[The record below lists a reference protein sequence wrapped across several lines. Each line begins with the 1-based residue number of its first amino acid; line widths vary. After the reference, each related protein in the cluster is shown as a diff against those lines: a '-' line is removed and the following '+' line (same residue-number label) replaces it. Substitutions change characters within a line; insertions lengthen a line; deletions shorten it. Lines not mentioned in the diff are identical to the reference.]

1 MSSSNYYYTEQ
12 ASRSGYDYR
21 ITRAVQRLVLLNA
34 AVFAVQLMLD
44 VPFGGSDGFGPP
56 GGLITLLLSFQPVS
70 FLGGMVWQPLTYL
83 FLHANLMHLF
93 FNMLWLY
100 FFGPDVERALGT
112 RQFALFYMLCGGLG
126 VLATFAPL
134 ILGIALPFVQAR
146 NVSVVGASGAV
157 MGVMIAFAMANPNRQ
172 FFMFPIPVPINARM
186 LVFIVVV
193 INLLNAGPGS
203 PTSVATHFGGM
214 AVGYA
219 YMKFI
224 PYFRD
229 RQRIY
234 WQKRRV
240 RTQPKQPKK
249 DTTGEQVDNIFR
261 FDQHKRN

>member
-1 MSSSNYYYTEQ
+1 MSNYYYTEQ
-12 ASRSGYDYR
+12 HVYDGYDYR
-21 ITRAVQRLVLLNA
+21 ITRAVQRLILLNS
-34 AVFAVQLMLD
+34 AVFAVQLLLD
-44 VPFGGSDGFGPP
+44 VPLGGGAGFAPP
-56 GGLITLLLSFQPVS
+56 GGLIAEALSFQPVS
-70 FLGGMVWQPLTYL
+70 FLVGMVWQPLTYM

-112 RQFALFYMLCGGLG
+112 RQFTFFYFLCGALG
-126 VLATFAPL
+126 VMATFVPL
-134 ILGIALPFVQAR
+134 AFQVFVPFLRAQ

-157 MGVMIAFAMANPNRQ
+157 MGVLIAFAMVNPKRQ
-172 FFMFPIPVPINARM
+172 FFMFPIPAPINAQM
-186 LVFIVVV
+186 LVAIVIV

-229 RQRIY
+229 RQRAY
-234 WQKRRV
+234 WQKRRGGAGH
-240 RTQPKQPKK
+240 KSSKK
-249 DTTGEQVDNIFR
+249 DTVGEQVDNIFR
-261 FDQHKRN
+261 FDEHKRN